1 MPDLSTISDGL
12 GMILQI
18 CNLIMLAWA
27 LKKFLSKPQET
38 LAEQIALLRVEI
50 DTLKLELKDVKDSLR
65 QGNDRFREQDK
76 TSEVILRAVTALIRF
91 EIHYCET
98 EHKQISPELTKA
110 DEELN
115 EYLYKR

>member
-12 GMILQI
+12 GTILQI

-27 LKKFLSKPQET
+27 LKKFLNKPQDT
-38 LAEQIALLRVEI
+38 LAEQIIALKAEI
-50 DTLKLELKDVKDSLR
+50 EALKLELKDVKDSLR
-65 QGNDRFREQDK
+65 QGNDRFKEQDK
-76 TSEVILRAVTALIRF
+76 TSEVIIRAVTALIRF

-98 EHKQISPELTKA
+98 EQKMLTPELRKA

-115 EYLYKR
+115 DFLYKR